1 MESEKQFVSKKNFNR
16 DGNHKKE
23 SKVNSGAKE
32 HNDCT
37 KTFVENFNSR
47 LIKQGSVDS
56 KTGHLSNLWIIGI
69 PKRKM

>member
-23 SKVNSGAKE
+23 SKVNSGAKG

-37 KTFVENFNSR
+37 KTFIENFNSR
-47 LIKQGSVDS
+47 LIKQRISEFKDRS
-56 KTGHLSNLWIIGI
+56 LIKSMDYWHS
-69 PKRKM
+69 